1 MTDTTQP
8 VNDLQLRQAL
18 DSADDFKYAKQFS
31 GLSEEVVRKISFEL
45 DEPEWMLEKR
55 LESLRLFHEMDMPNW

>member
-1 MTDTTQP
+1 MTDTTQS
-8 VNDLQLRQAL
+8 VNDSQLREAL

-55 LESLRLFHEMDMPNW
+55 LESLKLFYEMDMPNW